1 MTDVIQERIKSL
13 EQRLALEPQSPL
25 FARLASYY
33 LQAGRASDAL
43 RLCDDGLAL
52 YPFYSTA
59 HLVKGK
65 ALVELG
71 MLAEAK
77 HEYVVVHELL
87 PTNES
92 LALLAS
98 SIEMSSSGEPSVVAM
113 EESAPEPEVEVAP
126 QVEEPI
132 AVEPLVAA
140 EEAMP
145 PQEHVIADESFV
157 SAEPSPLPEPFE
169 KEPEAILPT
178 ETSAISDDSF
188 ATQGRPEY
196 EAEQPPPSGYESPGV
211 GEEEQPAAVDTAFAP
226 AAEAPPVQP
235 TPTEETQTVSM
246 DYGFAAQPVEEIQPT
261 EPEYG
266 FGATAETPPAE
277 PIAEAASSVPEPVEP
292 QPPVGEE
299 DAFGIPIT
307 PPAARAVAEPPVEV
321 TLPIPEPPMAAPASP
336 QADQTPDWFEA
347 FSQLQQPAAETTE
360 APTATPTEEE
370 NPFAVFGTEEAPAA
384 PEGESFDEFAART
397 RMELFGTEDTST
409 LEEYFG
415 SSATK
420 ESPGSP
426 DQIGELAEKLKTSP
440 RITPPVINFSE
451 KAPRPASE
459 MDSSSGSGFVT
470 PTLAEIY
477 VKQGWFDDAIKAYRA
492 LISSKPAEK
501 DRFEQR
507 IIEIEEMKRSGS
519 K

>member
-13 EQRLALEPQSPL
+13 EQRLALDPQSPL

-43 RLCDDGLAL
+43 RLCDDGLAT

-77 HEYVVVHELL
+77 HEYVVVHEML

-92 LALLAS
+92 LALFAS
-98 SIEMSSSGEPSVVAM
+98 SIDLGSSGEPGVVAV

-126 QVEEPI
+126 HVIEEPI
-132 AVEPLVAA
+132 TVEPPVAA

-145 PQEHVIADESFV
+145 PQEYVIADESFT
-157 SAEPSPLPEPFE
+157 SAEPSPVPQPFAGASESALP
-169 KEPEAILPT
+169 AVSSTI
-178 ETSAISDDSF
+178 ADDSF
-188 ATQGRPEY
+188 GAQGPPEY
-196 EAEQPPPSGYESPGV
+196 ETEQPPPSGYETPGIA
-211 GEEEQPAAVDTAFAP
+211 EDEQSASVDAGFVTATDTPPA
-226 AAEAPPVQP
+226 QP
-235 TPTEETQTVSM
+235 SEIEETQTVST
-246 DYGFAAQPVEEIQPT
+246 DDGFGTQKVEETYSFEPEDGFAAP
-261 EPEYG
+261 
-266 FGATAETPPAE
+266 AETPHA
-277 PIAEAASSVPEPVEP
+277 EPVEP
-292 QPPVGEE
+292 QPVGAE
-299 DAFGIPIT
+299 DSFGAPIA
-307 PPAARAVAEPPVEV
+307 PPAVEAVAEPPVEA
-321 TLPIPEPPMAAPASP
+321 LPSTPEPPMAAPAPS

-347 FSQLQQPAAETTE
+347 FSQLQQPATETAESP
-360 APTATPTEEE
+360 APPAEEE

-384 PEGESFDEFAART
+384 TEGESFDEFAART

-415 SSATK
+415 SSAPQ
-420 ESPGSP
+420 ESSGSI
-426 DQIGELAEKLKTSP
+426 DQIGDLAEKLKTGP

-451 KAPRPASE
+451 KSPRPASE
-459 MDSSSGSGFVT
+459 MDSASGSGFVT